1 MAIRNVVQL
10 GDEVLRKK
18 SKPVKEF
25 DEKLWELLDDMRD
38 TMVKNDGCGLA
49 AVQVGVL
56 RQAIVLDVNN
66 MKIELIN
73 PEIVDSFGEQT
84 AREGCLSVKGQSGF
98 VKRPK
103 EVTVSAFDRYGNE
116 FVITG
121 VDLLARALCHEIDHL
136 NGTLYVDKVTND
148 YKEKKGKE

>member
-1 MAIRNVVQL
+1 MAIRNVVQI

-25 DEKLWELLDDMRD
+25 DEKLWELLDDMRE
-38 TMVKNDGCGLA
+38 TMIKNDGCGLA

-56 RQAIVLDVNN
+56 RQAIVLDVNH
-66 MKIELIN
+66 MKLEIIN
-73 PEIVDSFGEQT
+73 PQIIDSFGEQIEK
-84 AREGCLSVKGQSGF
+84 EGCLSLKGQWGW
-98 VKRPK
+98 VKRPQ
-103 EVTVSAFDRYGNE
+103 EVTVKAQDRYGNE

-136 NGTLYVDKVTND
+136 SGILYSDIEIKD
-148 YKEKKGKE
+148 YKEKKKK